1 MWNWLGKVSMEI
13 GDLFRYK
20 KKKGFIDWNEIEGHI
35 GVILSGPNRHGQ
47 YKTLIKNKTLYILR
61 TTHGEV
67 MKIGDLVTTLN
78 QSIYIG
84 VVIEKVFHGEW
95 YVHWLND
102 DDMTCEYESHLR
114 VLA

>member
-1 MWNWLGKVSMEI
+1 MFRASKRMCGVKTVKTMWNWLGKVSMEI

-61 TTHGEV
+61 TN
-67 MKIGDLVTTLN
+67 M
-78 QSIYIG
+78 
-84 VVIEKVFHGEW
+84 EK
-95 YVHWLND
+95 L
-102 DDMTCEYESHLR
+102 
-114 VLA
+114 